1 MADNTLMDK
10 LSSMPKWLLVTGG
23 VLLVSLLGY
32 GMFYLAFGMNKKPD
46 MVDASTITLDMP
58 DAAGNG
64 YDKSRLDSYREGDY
78 LANSGRNPVD
88 DYWNSLGGDLV
99 SGGGD
104 LSSPGSDDMSF
115 LNSGEYSEAEKKM
128 ILGGVKTREEID
140 AEHARK
146 RAFEQFSS
154 GSSGS
159 QAGGGVSSRPLTQAQ
174 KDSVY
179 MARMEKAYEMAMRY
193 QNPGVPASPSPEP
206 QAEER
211 QIEEEEEK
219 ERQLDLQKELPMDSF
234 TGDGIISSL
243 DNSGDN
249 GSVDTR
255 GGASRRPIKATF
267 LKNEKISNGERVI
280 IRLMQD
286 LTLSDGTVIPTNT
299 HITGTCNFGKRLRIN
314 VKTLHYAGR
323 MFPTDLSVYDNDGTE
338 GIYCPLAEASEK
350 KSKKLKEVAGGVVS
364 AVGSTAGTLLTG
376 NPFIGRVAT
385 TGLSGITSSF
395 NQDGS
400 VSVNITAG
408 YEFYIYENIKEEKK
422 YGSR

>member
-1 MADNTLMDK
+1 MDK
-10 LSSMPKWLLVTGG
+10 LSSMPKWILVTGG

-32 GMFYLAFGMNKKPD
+32 GMFYFAFGMNKKPD

-58 DAAGNG
+58 DAADSG

-78 LANSGRNPVD
+78 LANAGRNPVD

-140 AEHARK
+140 AEHARR

-154 GSSGS
+154 GGSGS
-159 QAGGGVSSRPLTQAQ
+159 QAGGSAYSRPLTQAQ

-179 MARMEKAYEMAMRY
+179 MARMEKAYEMALRY
-193 QNPGVPASPSPEP
+193 QNPGATAAPVPVPEP
-206 QAEER
+206 QAEEGPK
-211 QIEEEEEK
+211 EEEEV

-234 TGDGIISSL
+234 SGDGIISSL
-243 DNSGDN
+243 DASSDN
-249 GSVDTR
+249 GSVGSP

-286 LTLSDGTVIPTNT
+286 LTLSDGTVIPANT
-299 HITGTCNFGKRLRIN
+299 HITGTCNFSKRLKIN

-338 GIYCPLAEASEK
+338 GIYCPLAEASER
-350 KSKKLKEVAGGVVS
+350 KSKKIKEVAGGVVS

-422 YGSR
+422 YGTR